1 MSYEPT
7 FTISPEMHHMAFRI
21 MEKLVR
27 IERYGTL
34 ESNPR
39 LKKQNVIR
47 AIHSS
52 CSIEGNSLTLG
63 QVTDLIN
70 GHRVLGPE
78 GDIRE
83 VQNAYAAYSLLE
95 SFDPCDLNEMLRIH
109 GILTEE
115 LVEES
120 GRFRSGEEGVFS
132 GNICIYVA
140 PPPEKVPGMMANL
153 FGWLNGSHDTVGLL
167 IASCVFH
174 YGLVFIHPFADG
186 NGRIARLWQK
196 ALLAKWR
203 PVFRWIP
210 IETRIKMAQQEYYD
224 VIGKCDRVGNSDAFI
239 GFMLR
244 VILSALE
251 DVEYALRTAEESVPW
266 SVSKLT
272 AVMKEDVWYTS
283 RELMELLKMSSRPM
297 FQTNY
302 LAPAI
307 SRDFIEMEYPD
318 SPRSRYQRY
327 RLKRY

>member
-1 MSYEPT
+1 MFYEPT
-7 FTISPEMHHMAFRI
+7 FTISPEMQHMAFRI
-21 MEKLVR
+21 IEKLVR

-39 LKKQNVIR
+39 LKKQDVIR

-78 GDIRE
+78 RDVRE
-83 VQNAYAAYSLLE
+83 VQNAYAAYTLLE

-140 PPPEKVPGMMANL
+140 PPPEKVPGMMADL
-153 FGWLNGSHDTVGLL
+153 FGWLNGSYDTVGLL

-210 IETRIKMAQQEYYD
+210 IETRIKMAQK
-224 VIGKCDRVGNSDAFI
+224 VN
-239 GFMLR
+239 
-244 VILSALE
+244 ILDIL
-251 DVEYALRTAEESVPW
+251 
-266 SVSKLT
+266 
-272 AVMKEDVWYTS
+272 
-283 RELMELLKMSSRPM
+283 
-297 FQTNY
+297 
-302 LAPAI
+302 I
-307 SRDFIEMEYPD
+307 
-318 SPRSRYQRY
+318 
-327 RLKRY
+327 